1 MVRPVGSGEGRG
13 VQGEALEVSNLVSV
27 TEYSLLIARIV
38 KHDFVVGK
46 VESVGVIFLF
56 GENNKLQAIC

>member
-1 MVRPVGSGEGRG
+1 M
-13 VQGEALEVSNLVSV
+13 QGEALEVSNLVSV